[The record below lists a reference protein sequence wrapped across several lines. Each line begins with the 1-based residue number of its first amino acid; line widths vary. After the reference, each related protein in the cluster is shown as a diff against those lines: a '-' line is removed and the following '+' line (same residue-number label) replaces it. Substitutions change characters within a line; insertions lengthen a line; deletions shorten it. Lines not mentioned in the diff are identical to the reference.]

1 VKNNKK
7 IIIFIII
14 ALVFS
19 SAGCSRS
26 ENKDEY
32 QENLRPGNESSAQ
45 QYTPGRYS
53 AQGKIV
59 KIDKDG
65 IHVQE
70 GENVN
75 TYKVDQARSS
85 NYFLGEYV
93 GINKL
98 DGGTYDAVSDQ
109 YYDYTQRRTSNGDEI
124 KRVTATVG
132 EVGENFITAITEMGD
147 LKFNYPKG
155 FNLKEGD
162 QFIADYVENT
172 KGNELLSY
180 FDESSKINAT
190 VKEVSRDTN
199 GMLRVYGVSDDNREY
214 DINVDSDTITN
225 FAHSTLQEG
234 DEIVVYPE
242 KTDGNIPAVVRA
254 KLVVRRSE

>member
-7 IIIFIII
+7 IIIFIT
-14 ALVFS
+14 LLFLL
-19 SAGCSRS
+19 AGCSRS
-26 ENKDEY
+26 ENKEQY
-32 QENLRPGNESSAQ
+32 QENLKSGKDNISMQ
-45 QYTPGRYS
+45 DTPGRYS

-59 KIDKDG
+59 KIDEDG

-75 TYKVDQARSS
+75 VYKVDQARSS

-93 GINKL
+93 GINAL

-109 YYDYTQRRTSNGDEI
+109 YYDYTRRLTSNGDEI

-132 EVGENFITAITEMGD
+132 EVGEDFITAITEMGD
-147 LKFNYPKG
+147 FKFNYPKG

-162 QFIADYVENT
+162 QFMADYVEN
-172 KGNELLSY
+172 KNGNELLSFY
-180 FDESSKINAT
+180 DETSKINAT
-190 VKEVSRDTN
+190 VKEVSRDTD
-199 GMLRVYGVSDDNREY
+199 GMLRIYGVSNDNREY
-214 DINVDSDTITN
+214 DINVDSDTVTN
-225 FAHSTLQEG
+225 FAHSTLKKG
-234 DEIVVYPE
+234 DEIVVYPG
-242 KTDGNIPAVVRA
+242 KTDGNVPAAVYA

>member
-7 IIIFIII
+7 IIIFII
-14 ALVFS
+14 AAVVFS

-26 ENKDEY
+26 ENKEEY
-32 QENLRPGNESSAQ
+32 QENLKSGKEKSSLQ
-45 QYTPGRYS
+45 DTPGRYS

-65 IHVQE
+65 IHVEE

-109 YYDYTQRRTSNGDEI
+109 YYDYTKRKTQDGFEI

-132 EVGENFITAITEMGD
+132 EVGDDFITAITEMGD

-155 FNLKEGD
+155 FSLKEGD
-162 QFIADYVENT
+162 QFIADYVEN
-172 KGNELLSY
+172 KEGNELLSF
-180 FDESSKINAT
+180 FDETSKINAT
-190 VKEVSRDTN
+190 VKEISRDTN
-199 GMLRVYGVSDDNREY
+199 GMLRVYGVSDDKREY

-225 FAHSTLQEG
+225 FAHSTLKEG

-242 KTDGNIPAVVRA
+242 KSDGNVPAVVDA
-254 KLVVRRSE
+254 KLIVKRSE

>member
-1 VKNNKK
+1 MKNNKK
-7 IIIFIII
+7 IIIFIIT
-14 ALVFS
+14 AMFFS
-19 SAGCSRS
+19 LAGCSRS
-26 ENKDEY
+26 EKEEEY
-32 QENLRPGNESSAQ
+32 EEKLKPGNESSAQ

-65 IHVQE
+65 IQVQE

-109 YYDYTQRRTSNGDEI
+109 YYDYTLRRTTNGDEI

-132 EVGENFITAITEMGD
+132 EVGDDFITAITEMGD

-180 FDESSKINAT
+180 FDEASKINAT
-190 VKEVSRDTN
+190 VREVSRDTN
-199 GMLRVYGVSDDNREY
+199 GMLRVYGVGDDNREY
-214 DINVDSDTITN
+214 DINVDAETITN
-225 FAHSTLQEG
+225 FAHSTLKEG
-234 DEIVVYPE
+234 DKIVVYPE
-242 KTDGNIPAVVRA
+242 KTDGNIPAAVYA
-254 KLVVRRSE
+254 KLIVRRSE